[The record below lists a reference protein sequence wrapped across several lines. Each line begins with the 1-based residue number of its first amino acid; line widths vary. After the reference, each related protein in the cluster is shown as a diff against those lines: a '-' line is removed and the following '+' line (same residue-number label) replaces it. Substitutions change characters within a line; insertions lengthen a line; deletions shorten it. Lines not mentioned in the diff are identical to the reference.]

1 MGNEN
6 PTGIC
11 KPQILRNTSYIVTSE
26 EVFVEGV
33 VMIIFPKEMK
43 FLYDHHRKGDEPW
56 RKIPTGICKARRH
69 YIDSIAD
76 IHIQRCSEAPQGR
89 IPDKL
94 GRPLVTSAFAKKREV
109 PLTYSE
115 NSVPCHHPQQKGL
128 CFIDPHHAAE
138 GNQKS
143 TLLDRKRVE
152 YARQR
157 TCSQAHLPIARR
169 SNGCTKQAVLLTLLP
184 RSSSL
189 PDLLKSVT
197 SLDSLC
203 ITVAGPCRSFTGLP
217 Y

>member
-1 MGNEN
+1 MTI
-6 PTGIC
+6 TG
-11 KPQILRNTSYIVTSE
+11 
-26 EVFVEGV
+26 
-33 VMIIFPKEMK
+33 KEMNHGEK
-43 FLYDHHRKGDEPW
+43 SPQVYVKPEGITSIVRSSGIYRLPPV
-56 RKIPTGICKARRH
+56 KITIDTVGPTRR
-69 YIDSIAD
+69 IVFPVTILSKRGSASLILIMPQKEIK
-76 IHIQRCSEAPQGR
+76 IHP
-89 IPDKL
+89 
-94 GRPLVTSAFAKKREV
+94 
-109 PLTYSE
+109 
-115 NSVPCHHPQQKGL
+115 
-128 CFIDPHHAAE
+128 
-138 GNQKS
+138 
-143 TLLDRKRVE
+143 LDRKRVE

>member
-1 MGNEN
+1 MNHGEKS
-6 PTGIC
+6 PQVYVKPEGI
-11 KPQILRNTSYIVTSE
+11 TSIVSL
-26 EVFVEGV
+26 
-33 VMIIFPKEMK
+33 ISS
-43 FLYDHHRKGDEPW
+43 YRD
-56 RKIPTGICKARRH
+56 
-69 YIDSIAD
+69 
-76 IHIQRCSEAPQGR
+76 APGHQSR
-89 IPDKL
+89 VPDKL
-94 GRPLVTSAFAKKREV
+94 GRPLVTSAFVKKREV